1 VTARDRC
8 PTCGAERP
16 GAYCAACG
24 EKRIAADDYS
34 VVGFATH
41 AFESLT
47 NFDLKS
53 LRAFTALVFA
63 PGSLTREY
71 LAGRRR
77 RYIGPVQLFAIV
89 NIIFFIG
96 SGLVGMR
103 AFNTPFRV
111 QQTNPPFAAMKRT
124 QIEAAITRR
133 GIAREDFAR
142 RFDDAA
148 DIQAKSW
155 VFLLIPM
162 TAAVLSAL
170 YGFRRYAF
178 EHLVFSTHFWAFTLL
193 WMITARLPYD
203 AAVFAL
209 TRSIGI
215 TLTDS
220 ERDFYGSMVLL
231 VGLLAYCVTALRT
244 AFADSRFGA
253 SLRAVALTLL
263 IYPLIQLYRFV
274 LFFVTMWTMS

>member
-1 VTARDRC
+1 M
-8 PTCGAERP
+8 
-16 GAYCAACG
+16 YCAACG
-24 EKRIAADDYS
+24 EKRIDADDYS

-41 AFESLT
+41 VFESLT

-53 LRAFTALVFA
+53 LRAFKALVFA
-63 PGSLTREY
+63 PGSLTCEY

-89 NIIFFIG
+89 NIVFFFG

-124 QIEAAITRR
+124 QIEDAINRR
-133 GIAREDFAR
+133 GITREDFER
-142 RFDDAA
+142 RFNDAA
-148 DIQAKSW
+148 DVQATSW

-162 TAAVLSAL
+162 TAVVLSAL

-178 EHLVFSTHFWAFTLL
+178 EHLVFSTHLWAFTLL
-193 WMITARLPYD
+193 WMIVARLPYD
-203 AAVFAL
+203 MAMLAI
-209 TRSIGI
+209 TRTAGF
-215 TLTDS
+215 TLTDN
-220 ERDFYGSMVLL
+220 ENDFFGSMVLL
-231 VGLLAYCVTALRT
+231 VGLLAYLATALRK
-244 AFADSRFGA
+244 AFADSRLGA
-253 SLRAVALTLL
+253 SLRAVAVTLM
-263 IYPLIQLYRFV
+263 IIPLIQLYRFV